1 LCGHAGRLTD
11 KNGGFR
17 PRRAVEEI
25 DTDGSGRLDQA
36 ELVELARRMGFGAK
50 VDGSRMPRLKNPY

>member
-1 LCGHAGRLTD
+1 VWARRAFNSQ
-11 KNGGFR
+11 KRRF
-17 PRRAVEEI
+17 PARAVEEI